1 MKPSPYIT
9 PPKTVRHRPHPAR
22 QRSHDLAFCP
32 IISEASLV
40 IRPSASSAPARCNVR
55 QLRYVY
61 LVVMDA
67 FYTFL
72 ADDGWAIA
80 SHIAL
85 STLMALFPFLIVL
98 TSLAGFFGSKELAD
112 QAAGLMLV
120 VWPKQVADSLS
131 GEIHDVLT
139 TTRGDVLTIGAVLAV
154 YFASNGV
161 EALRVAL
168 NRAYSVIE
176 PRRWYW
182 LRLESIGYT
191 LIAAITALAMAFL
204 IVLGPLFIE
213 AARRHIPLIVESNE
227 QLLSLSRYGVTI
239 TALIVAL
246 FILHAW
252 LPAGRRGFL
261 QILPGIVFTLVASLV
276 SGVVF
281 GQYLARFANNYVTMY
296 AGLASVII
304 ALVFLYFIA
313 AILVYGGELNA
324 AIIKS
329 RLPHGVSLQA
339 PQSLEPFDSQALAER
354 PQRRRRP
361 RPPPY

>member
-1 MKPSPYIT
+1 
-9 PPKTVRHRPHPAR
+9 
-22 QRSHDLAFCP
+22 
-32 IISEASLV
+32 
-40 IRPSASSAPARCNVR
+40 VR

-61 LVVMDA
+61 LIVMDA

-98 TSLAGFFGSKELAD
+98 TSLSGFFGSKELAD
-112 QAAGLMLV
+112 QAAELLLQ

-168 NRAYSVIE
+168 NRAYSVLE
-176 PRRWYW
+176 VRRWYW

-191 LIAAITALAMAFL
+191 LVAAFTSLAMAFL
-204 IVLGPLFIE
+204 IVLGPLIIE
-213 AARRHIPLIVESNE
+213 AVRRHIPLVVKDNE
-227 QLLSLSRYGVTI
+227 QFLNVSRYGI
-239 TALIVAL
+239 TVAALIVAL
-246 FILHAW
+246 LILHAW

-261 QILPGIVFTLVASLV
+261 QILPGIIFTMVASLI
-276 SGVVF
+276 SSIVF

-313 AILVYGGELNA
+313 AIFVYGGELNA

-329 RLPHGVSLQA
+329 RLPRGVTLQA
-339 PQSLEPFDSQALAER
+339 AQSLAPAETQA
-354 PQRRRRP
+354 
-361 RPPPY
+361 

>member
-1 MKPSPYIT
+1 M
-9 PPKTVRHRPHPAR
+9 R
-22 QRSHDLAFCP
+22 FF
-32 IISEASLV
+32 
-40 IRPSASSAPARCNVR
+40 
-55 QLRYVY
+55 RYLFDVC
-61 LVVMDA
+61 LDA

-72 ADDGWAIA
+72 ADDGWAIS

-85 STLMALFPFLIVL
+85 STLMAMFPFLIVI

-112 QAAGLMLV
+112 EAAALMLQT
-120 VWPKQVADSLS
+120 WPKQVAATIS
-131 GEIHDVLT
+131 GQIHDVLT
-139 TTRGDVLTIGAVLAV
+139 TTRTDALTIGAVLSL

-168 NRAYSVIE
+168 NRAYAVVE

-191 LIAAITALAMAFL
+191 LIAAFTALAMAFL
-204 IVLGPLFIE
+204 IVLGPLIME
-213 AARRHIPLIVESNE
+213 AARRYLPVIVDANE
-227 QLLSLSRYGVTI
+227 KFFHASRYSITI
-239 TALIVAL
+239 TAMIVAL

-261 QILPGIVFTLVASLV
+261 QILPGIVFTLIASLI
-276 SGVVF
+276 SGIVF

-313 AILVYGGELNA
+313 AIFVFGGELNA

-329 RLPHGVSLQA
+329 QLPHGVSIQA
-339 PQSLEPFDSQALAER
+339 TRSQESEET
-354 PQRRRRP
+354 QV
-361 RPPPY
+361 

>member
-1 MKPSPYIT
+1 
-9 PPKTVRHRPHPAR
+9 
-22 QRSHDLAFCP
+22 
-32 IISEASLV
+32 
-40 IRPSASSAPARCNVR
+40 
-55 QLRYVY
+55 
-61 LVVMDA
+61 MDA
-67 FYTFL
+67 LYTFL

-112 QAAGLMLV
+112 QAAGLLLQT
-120 VWPKQVADSLS
+120 WPTQVADQLS
-131 GEIHDVLT
+131 SQVHEVLT
-139 TTRGDVLTIGAVLAV
+139 TTRGDALTIGAVLAV

-168 NRAYSVIE
+168 NRAYAVAE

-191 LIAAITALAMAFL
+191 LVAAFTSLAMAFL
-204 IVLGPLFIE
+204 IVLGPLIIE
-213 AARRHIPLIVESNE
+213 AVRRHIPLIVETNE
-227 QLLSLSRYGVTI
+227 HFFNVARYSI
-239 TALIVAL
+239 TSMALVVAL

-252 LPAGRRGFL
+252 LPAGRRRFL
-261 QILPGIVFTLVASLV
+261 QILPGIIFTMVASLI

-296 AGLASVII
+296 AGLASVVI

-313 AILVYGGELNA
+313 AIFVYGGELNA

-339 PQSLEPFDSQALAER
+339 AQSLKPLDSRA
-354 PQRRRRP
+354 
-361 RPPPY
+361 

>member
-1 MKPSPYIT
+1 
-9 PPKTVRHRPHPAR
+9 
-22 QRSHDLAFCP
+22 
-32 IISEASLV
+32 
-40 IRPSASSAPARCNVR
+40 VR
-55 QLRYVY
+55 QLRYIFHIFW
-61 LVVMDA
+61 DA

-85 STLMALFPFLIVL
+85 STLMAMFPFLIVL
-98 TSLAGFFGSKELAD
+98 TSLAAFLFGSKELAD
-112 QAAGLMLV
+112 QAVGLLLQT
-120 VWPKQVADSLS
+120 WPHQVADALS
-131 GEIHDVLT
+131 GQIHDVLT
-139 TTRGDVLTIGAVLAV
+139 TTRGDVLTVGAVLAV

-161 EALRVAL
+161 EALRVGL
-168 NRAYSVIE
+168 NRAYAMVE

-191 LIAAITALAMAFL
+191 LVAAFTALAMGFL
-204 IVLGPLFIE
+204 IVLGPLLIE
-213 AARRHIPLIVESNE
+213 ATRRHIPLIVESNE
-227 QLLSLSRYGVTI
+227 QLLNLLRYGITI
-239 TALIVAL
+239 SALVIAL
-246 FILHAW
+246 LILHAW

-276 SGVVF
+276 SGIGF
-281 GQYLARFANNYVTMY
+281 GEYLARFANNYVTMY

-313 AILVYGGELNA
+313 AIFVYGGELNA

-339 PQSLEPFDSQALAER
+339 AQSLKPAEKQA
-354 PQRRRRP
+354 
-361 RPPPY
+361 

>member
-1 MKPSPYIT
+1 
-9 PPKTVRHRPHPAR
+9 
-22 QRSHDLAFCP
+22 
-32 IISEASLV
+32 
-40 IRPSASSAPARCNVR
+40 VR

-67 FYTFL
+67 FYEFL

-85 STLMALFPFLIVL
+85 SALMALFPFLIVL

-112 QAAGLMLV
+112 QAAGLMLQI
-120 VWPKQVADSLS
+120 WPKQVAASLS
-131 GEIHDVLT
+131 GEIQDVLT
-139 TTRGDVLTIGAVLAV
+139 TTRGDALTIGAVLAV

-161 EALRVAL
+161 EALRIAL

-176 PRRWYW
+176 TRRWYW

-191 LIAAITALAMAFL
+191 LIAAVMALAMAFL
-204 IVLGPLFIE
+204 IVLGPLIIE

-227 QLLSLSRYGVTI
+227 QLLSLARYGVTI

-246 FILHAW
+246 FILHLW
-252 LPAGRRGFL
+252 VPAGRRGFL
-261 QILPGIVFTLVASLV
+261 QILPGIVFTMVASLV
-276 SGVVF
+276 SGIVF

-313 AILVYGGELNA
+313 AIFVYGGELNA

-329 RLPHGVSLQA
+329 QLPHGVSLQA
-339 PQSLEPFDSQALAER
+339 AQSLEPAETQA
-354 PQRRRRP
+354 
-361 RPPPY
+361 

>member
-1 MKPSPYIT
+1 VKP
-9 PPKTVRHRPHPAR
+9 
-22 QRSHDLAFCP
+22 F
-32 IISEASLV
+32 
-40 IRPSASSAPARCNVR
+40 
-55 QLRYVY
+55 RYVFNVC
-61 LVVMDA
+61 LDA

-98 TSLAGFFGSKELAD
+98 TSLAGFFGSQELAD
-112 QAAGLMLV
+112 QAATLLLQT
-120 VWPKQVADSLS
+120 WPPRVAETIS
-131 GEIHDVLT
+131 GQIHQVLT
-139 TTRGDVLTIGAVLAV
+139 TTRTDALTVGAVLAV

-168 NRAYSVIE
+168 NRAYAVVE

-191 LIAAITALAMAFL
+191 LIAAVTSLAMAFL
-204 IVLGPLFIE
+204 IVLGPLIIE
-213 AARRHIPLIVESNE
+213 AVRSYLPLLVDANE
-227 QLLSLSRYGVTI
+227 RFLHVSRYSIAIG
-239 TALIVAL
+239 ALIAAL

-252 LPAGRRGFL
+252 LPAGRRSFL
-261 QILPGIVFTLVASLV
+261 QILPGIIFTMVASLI
-276 SGVVF
+276 SGIAF
-281 GQYLARFANNYVTMY
+281 GQYLARFADRYVTMY

-313 AILVYGGELNA
+313 AIFVFGGELNA

-329 RLPHGVSLQA
+329 RLPRGVSLQA
-339 PQSLEPFDSQALAER
+339 AQSLR
-354 PQRRRRP
+354 PSETQV
-361 RPPPY
+361 

>member
-1 MKPSPYIT
+1 LK
-9 PPKTVRHRPHPAR
+9 
-22 QRSHDLAFCP
+22 
-32 IISEASLV
+32 
-40 IRPSASSAPARCNVR
+40 
-55 QLRYVY
+55 QLRYVFH
-61 LVVMDA
+61 VGMDA

-85 STLMALFPFLIVL
+85 STLMAMFPFLIVL

-112 QAAGLMLV
+112 QAVTLMLQT
-120 VWPKQVADSLS
+120 WPKQVADTLS
-131 GEIHDVLT
+131 GQIHDVLT
-139 TTRGDVLTIGAVLAV
+139 TTRGDALTIGAVLAV

-168 NRAYSVIE
+168 NRAYSMVE

-191 LIAAITALAMAFL
+191 LVAAFTALALSFL
-204 IVLGPLFIE
+204 IVLGPLILE
-213 AARRHIPLIVESNE
+213 AARRYVPLIVETNE
-227 QLLSLSRYGVTI
+227 QFLNVSRYGI
-239 TALIVAL
+239 AISALIVAL

-261 QILPGIVFTLVASLV
+261 QILPGIVFTLVASLM
-276 SGVVF
+276 SGMVF

-313 AILVYGGELNA
+313 AIFVFGGELNA
-324 AIIKS
+324 AIIQS

-339 PQSLEPFDSQALAER
+339 AQSLERAETQA
-354 PQRRRRP
+354 
-361 RPPPY
+361 

>member
-1 MKPSPYIT
+1 M
-9 PPKTVRHRPHPAR
+9 R
-22 QRSHDLAFCP
+22 Q
-32 IISEASLV
+32 I
-40 IRPSASSAPARCNVR
+40 
-55 QLRYVY
+55 RYVY
-61 LVVMDA
+61 LVLMDA

-112 QAAGLMLV
+112 QAAGLMLQ
-120 VWPKQVADSLS
+120 VWPRQVADSIS
-131 GEIHDVLT
+131 GEVHDVLT
-139 TTRGDVLTIGAVLAV
+139 TTRTDVLTIGAALSV

-161 EALRVAL
+161 EALRIAL
-168 NRAYSVIE
+168 NRAYAVAE
-176 PRRWYW
+176 TRRWYW
-182 LRLESIGYT
+182 TRLEAIGYT
-191 LIAAITALAMAFL
+191 LVAAFTALAMAFL
-204 IVLGPLFIE
+204 IVLGPLIIE

-227 QLLSLSRYGVTI
+227 NILTALRYGITI
-239 TALIVAL
+239 GALTVAL

-252 LPAGRRGFL
+252 LPAGRRSFL
-261 QILPGIVFTLVASLV
+261 QILPGIVFTMVASLI

-313 AILVYGGELNA
+313 AIFVYGGELNA

-329 RLPHGVSLQA
+329 RLPRGVSLQA
-339 PQSLEPFDSQALAER
+339 AQSLTPADSQA
-354 PQRRRRP
+354 
-361 RPPPY
+361 

>member
-1 MKPSPYIT
+1 
-9 PPKTVRHRPHPAR
+9 
-22 QRSHDLAFCP
+22 
-32 IISEASLV
+32 
-40 IRPSASSAPARCNVR
+40 VR
-55 QLRYVY
+55 QVRYVFHVG
-61 LVVMDA
+61 LDA

-85 STLMALFPFLIVL
+85 STLMAMFPFLIVL

-112 QAAGLMLV
+112 QAATLFLQT
-120 VWPKQVADSLS
+120 WPTQVADALS
-131 GEIHDVLT
+131 GEVHDVLT
-139 TTRGDVLTIGAVLAV
+139 TTRSGVLTIGAVLSV

-168 NRAYSVIE
+168 NRAYAVVE

-191 LIAAITALAMAFL
+191 LVAAFTALAMAFL
-204 IVLGPLFIE
+204 IVLGPLIIE
-213 AARRHIPLIVESNE
+213 AVRRHIPLVIESNE
-227 QLLSLSRYGVTI
+227 HFLNVARYGITI
-239 TALIVAL
+239 AALVVAL
-246 FILHAW
+246 FVLHAW
-252 LPAGRRGFL
+252 LPAGRRSFL
-261 QILPGIVFTLVASLV
+261 QILPGIVFTFLASLV

-313 AILVYGGELNA
+313 AIFVFGGELNA

-339 PQSLEPFDSQALAER
+339 AQSLKPAETQA
-354 PQRRRRP
+354 
-361 RPPPY
+361 

>member
-1 MKPSPYIT
+1 
-9 PPKTVRHRPHPAR
+9 
-22 QRSHDLAFCP
+22 
-32 IISEASLV
+32 
-40 IRPSASSAPARCNVR
+40 VR

-85 STLMALFPFLIVL
+85 SALMALFPFLIVL

-112 QAAGLMLV
+112 GAVALLLQ
-120 VWPKQVADSLS
+120 VWPQQVADSLS
-131 GEIHDVLT
+131 SEIHDVLT
-139 TTRGDVLTIGAVLAV
+139 TTRGDALTIGVVLAV

-161 EALRVAL
+161 ESLRVGL
-168 NRAYSVIE
+168 NRAYAVIE
-176 PRRWYW
+176 PRSWYW

-191 LIAAITALAMAFL
+191 LIAAFTALAMAFL
-204 IVLGPLFIE
+204 IVLGPLMLE
-213 AARRHIPLIVESNE
+213 AARRYIPLVVETNE
-227 QLLSLSRYGVTI
+227 YFLNVTRYAITV
-239 TALIVAL
+239 TALVIAL

-252 LPAGRRGFL
+252 LPAGRRSFL
-261 QILPGIVFTLVASLV
+261 QILPGIIFTFAASLL
-276 SGVVF
+276 SGMVF

-313 AILVYGGELNA
+313 AIFVFGGELNA

-339 PQSLEPFDSQALAER
+339 AQSLEPLDSQA
-354 PQRRRRP
+354 
-361 RPPPY
+361 

>member
-1 MKPSPYIT
+1 MKVVRYIY
-9 PPKTVRHRPHPAR
+9 H
-22 QRSHDLAFCP
+22 
-32 IISEASLV
+32 
-40 IRPSASSAPARCNVR
+40 
-55 QLRYVY
+55 
-61 LVVMDA
+61 VVMDA

-98 TSLAGFFGSKELAD
+98 TSLAGFFFGSKELAD
-112 QAAGLMLV
+112 QAASLFLQT
-120 VWPKQVADSLS
+120 WPRQVADALS
-131 GEIHDVLT
+131 SEVHDVLT
-139 TTRGDVLTIGAVLAV
+139 TTRGDVLTIGALLAV

-168 NRAYSVIE
+168 NRAYAVVE

-191 LIAAITALAMAFL
+191 LFAAFSSLAMAFL
-204 IVLGPLFIE
+204 IVLGPLIIE
-213 AARRHIPLIVESNE
+213 AVRRHLPLEVESNQ
-227 QLLSLSRYGVTI
+227 QLLNLSRYGITI
-239 TALIVAL
+239 TALIAAL

-252 LPAGRRGFL
+252 LPAGRRSFL
-261 QILPGIVFTLVASLV
+261 QILPGIVFTMVASLV
-276 SGVVF
+276 SGIVF

-313 AILVYGGELNA
+313 AIFVFGGELNA

-329 RLPHGVSLQA
+329 QMRRDE
-339 PQSLEPFDSQALAER
+339 SLEEEQSPAPAETQA
-354 PQRRRRP
+354 
-361 RPPPY
+361 

>member
-1 MKPSPYIT
+1 
-9 PPKTVRHRPHPAR
+9 
-22 QRSHDLAFCP
+22 
-32 IISEASLV
+32 
-40 IRPSASSAPARCNVR
+40 VR
-55 QLRYVY
+55 QLRHVFHVC
-61 LVVMDA
+61 LDA

-85 STLMALFPFLIVL
+85 STLMAMFPFLIVL

-112 QAAGLMLV
+112 QAADLLLRT
-120 VWPKQVADSLS
+120 WPAQVADALA
-131 GEIHDVLT
+131 GEVHDVMT
-139 TTRGDVLTIGAVLAV
+139 TTRTGVLTIGAVLAV

-168 NRAYSVIE
+168 NRAYAVIE

-191 LIAAITALAMAFL
+191 LVAAFTALAMAFL
-204 IVLGPLFIE
+204 IVLGPLIIE
-213 AARRHIPLIVESNE
+213 AVRRHIPLVVESNE
-227 QLLSLSRYGVTI
+227 QFLNVARYSI
-239 TALIVAL
+239 TTAALVVAL

-261 QILPGIVFTLVASLV
+261 QILPGIVFTFVASLV
-276 SGVVF
+276 SGILF

-313 AILVYGGELNA
+313 AIFVYGGELNA

-339 PQSLEPFDSQALAER
+339 AQSLKPAETQA
-354 PQRRRRP
+354 
-361 RPPPY
+361 

>member
-1 MKPSPYIT
+1 
-9 PPKTVRHRPHPAR
+9 
-22 QRSHDLAFCP
+22 
-32 IISEASLV
+32 
-40 IRPSASSAPARCNVR
+40 VR

-61 LVVMDA
+61 LIVMDA

-112 QAAGLMLV
+112 QAVGLLLQI
-120 VWPKQVADSLS
+120 WPKQVADSLS

-139 TTRGDVLTIGAVLAV
+139 TSRGDILTVGAVLAV

-168 NRAYSVIE
+168 NRAYSVVE
-176 PRRWYW
+176 TRRWYW

-204 IVLGPLFIE
+204 IVLGPLIIE
-213 AARRHIPLIVESNE
+213 AARRHIPLIVETNE

-252 LPAGRRGFL
+252 LPAGRRSFL
-261 QILPGIVFTLVASLV
+261 QILPGIVFTLVASLL
-276 SGVVF
+276 SGIFF

-313 AILVYGGELNA
+313 AIFVYGGELNA
-324 AIIKS
+324 VIIKS
-329 RLPHGVSLQA
+329 RLPHGLSLQA
-339 PQSLEPFDSQALAER
+339 AQSLKPADSQA
-354 PQRRRRP
+354 
-361 RPPPY
+361 

>member
-1 MKPSPYIT
+1 M
-9 PPKTVRHRPHPAR
+9 
-22 QRSHDLAFCP
+22 
-32 IISEASLV
+32 
-40 IRPSASSAPARCNVR
+40 R
-55 QLRYVY
+55 QLRYVFHVS
-61 LVVMDA
+61 LDA
-67 FYTFL
+67 FYIFL

-98 TSLAGFFGSKELAD
+98 TSLAAFLFGSKDLAD
-112 QAAGLMLV
+112 QAVGLLLQT
-120 VWPKQVADSLS
+120 WPHQVADALS
-131 GEIHDVLT
+131 GQIHDVLT
-139 TTRGDVLTIGAVLAV
+139 TTRSDVLTVGAVLAV

-161 EALRVAL
+161 EALRVGL
-168 NRAYSVIE
+168 NRAYAVVE

-191 LIAAITALAMAFL
+191 LVAAFTALAMGFL
-204 IVLGPLFIE
+204 IVLGPLIIE
-213 AARRHIPLIVESNE
+213 AMRRYIPLIVESNE
-227 QLLSLSRYGVTI
+227 QLLNLLRYGITI
-239 TALIVAL
+239 VAMVIAL

-276 SGVVF
+276 SGIGF

-313 AILVYGGELNA
+313 AIFVYGGELNA

-339 PQSLEPFDSQALAER
+339 AQSLTPAER
-354 PQRRRRP
+354 QA
-361 RPPPY
+361 

>member
-1 MKPSPYIT
+1 
-9 PPKTVRHRPHPAR
+9 
-22 QRSHDLAFCP
+22 
-32 IISEASLV
+32 
-40 IRPSASSAPARCNVR
+40 VR
-55 QLRYVY
+55 QIRYIFHVCI
-61 LVVMDA
+61 DA

-112 QAAGLMLV
+112 QAAGLLLQ

-139 TTRGDVLTIGAVLAV
+139 TTRGDILTIGAVLAV

-168 NRAYSVIE
+168 NRAYAVLE

-191 LIAAITALAMAFL
+191 LVAAVTSLAMAFL
-204 IVLGPLFIE
+204 IVLGPLMLE

-227 QLLSLSRYGVTI
+227 NLLNIARYGI
-239 TALIVAL
+239 TVLALVVALIV
-246 FILHAW
+246 LHAW

-261 QILPGIVFTLVASLV
+261 QILPGIVFTIAASII
-276 SGVVF
+276 SGTVF

-296 AGLASVII
+296 AGLASVVI
-304 ALVFLYFIA
+304 ALVFLYFLA
-313 AILVYGGELNA
+313 AIFVYGGELNA

-329 RLPHGVSLQA
+329 RLPRGVSLQA
-339 PQSLEPFDSQALAER
+339 AQSLKPSETQA
-354 PQRRRRP
+354 
-361 RPPPY
+361 

>member
-1 MKPSPYIT
+1 
-9 PPKTVRHRPHPAR
+9 
-22 QRSHDLAFCP
+22 
-32 IISEASLV
+32 
-40 IRPSASSAPARCNVR
+40 VR
-55 QLRYVY
+55 QLRYVFQIG
-61 LVVMDA
+61 MDA

-85 STLMALFPFLIVL
+85 SSLMALFPFLIVL

-112 QAAGLMLV
+112 QAAGLLLQ
-120 VWPKQVADSLS
+120 VWPKQVADSLA
-131 GEIHDVLT
+131 GQIHDVMT
-139 TTRGDVLTIGAVLAV
+139 TSRGDILTIGAVLAV

-168 NRAYSVIE
+168 NRAYAMIE

-191 LIAAITALAMAFL
+191 LIAAFTSLAMAFL
-204 IVLGPLFIE
+204 IVLGPLIIE
-213 AARRHIPLIVESNE
+213 AVRRHIPLVVETNE
-227 QLLSLSRYGVTI
+227 QFLNLSRYGITI
-239 TALIVAL
+239 AAMIAAL

-252 LPAGRRGFL
+252 LPAGRRSFG
-261 QILPGIVFTLVASLV
+261 QILPGIIFTLVASLV
-276 SGVVF
+276 SGIVF

-313 AILVYGGELNA
+313 AIFVFGGELNA

-329 RLPHGVSLQA
+329 QLPHGVSLQA
-339 PQSLEPFDSQALAER
+339 AQSLKPLDSQA
-354 PQRRRRP
+354 
-361 RPPPY
+361 

>member
-1 MKPSPYIT
+1 VK
-9 PPKTVRHRPHPAR
+9 
-22 QRSHDLAFCP
+22 
-32 IISEASLV
+32 
-40 IRPSASSAPARCNVR
+40 

-61 LVVMDA
+61 HVAMDA

-98 TSLAGFFGSKELAD
+98 TSLAGFAGSKELAD
-112 QAAGLMLV
+112 QAAELLLQ
-120 VWPKQVADSLS
+120 VWPQQVADSLS

-139 TTRGDVLTIGAVLAV
+139 TTRSDVLTIGAVLAV

-176 PRRWYW
+176 VRSWYW

-191 LIAAITALAMAFL
+191 LVAAFTALAMAFL
-204 IVLGPLFIE
+204 IVLGPLLLE
-213 AARRHIPLIVESNE
+213 SARRHIPFFVETNE
-227 QLLSLSRYGVTI
+227 NVLNVTRYGITI
-239 TALIVAL
+239 AALIVAL
-246 FILHAW
+246 IILHAW
-252 LPAGRRGFL
+252 LPAGRRGFM
-261 QILPGIVFTLVASLV
+261 QILPGIIFTMVASML
-276 SGVVF
+276 SSVVF

-313 AILVYGGELNA
+313 AIFVYGGELNA

-339 PQSLEPFDSQALAER
+339 AQSLAHAETQA
-354 PQRRRRP
+354 
-361 RPPPY
+361 

>member
-1 MKPSPYIT
+1 MK
-9 PPKTVRHRPHPAR
+9 V
-22 QRSHDLAFCP
+22 
-32 IISEASLV
+32 V
-40 IRPSASSAPARCNVR
+40 
-55 QLRYVY
+55 RYVY
-61 LVVMDA
+61 NIVMDA

-98 TSLAGFFGSKELAD
+98 TSLAGFFFGSKELAD
-112 QAAGLMLV
+112 QAASLFLQT
-120 VWPKQVADSLS
+120 WPTQVADALS
-131 GEIHDVLT
+131 SEVHDVLT
-139 TTRGDVLTIGAVLAV
+139 TTRGDILTIGAVLAV

-168 NRAYSVIE
+168 NRAYAVAE

-191 LIAAITALAMAFL
+191 LLAAFSSLAMAFL
-204 IVLGPLFIE
+204 IVLGPLIIE
-213 AARRHIPLIVESNE
+213 AVRRHLPMEVESNE
-227 QLLSLSRYGVTI
+227 QVLNLSRYGITI
-239 TALIVAL
+239 TALIAAL

-252 LPAGRRGFL
+252 LPAGRRSFL
-261 QILPGIVFTLVASLV
+261 QILPGIVFTMVASLV
-276 SGVVF
+276 SGIVF

-313 AILVYGGELNA
+313 AIFVFGGELNA

-329 RLPHGVSLQA
+329 QVQRDEQLQA
-339 PQSLEPFDSQALAER
+339 APSPEPVETQA
-354 PQRRRRP
+354 
-361 RPPPY
+361 

>member
-1 MKPSPYIT
+1 
-9 PPKTVRHRPHPAR
+9 
-22 QRSHDLAFCP
+22 
-32 IISEASLV
+32 
-40 IRPSASSAPARCNVR
+40 VR

-61 LVVMDA
+61 LVIEDA
-67 FYTFL
+67 LYTFL
-72 ADDGWAIA
+72 ADDGWAIS

-98 TSLAGFFGSKELAD
+98 TSLAGFFGSKQLAD
-112 QAAGLMLV
+112 QAAELLLQ
-120 VWPKQVADSLS
+120 VWPQQVADSLS
-131 GEIHDVLT
+131 GEVHDVLT

-191 LIAAITALAMAFL
+191 LIAAFTALAMAFL
-204 IVLGPLFIE
+204 IVLGPLILE
-213 AARRHIPLIVESNE
+213 AARRHIPLTIASNE
-227 QLLSLSRYGVTI
+227 NFLNLSRYGITI
-239 TALIVAL
+239 TALVVAL

-261 QILPGIVFTLVASLV
+261 QILPGIIFTMVASLV
-276 SGVVF
+276 SGIVF
-281 GQYLARFANNYVTMY
+281 GQYLARFANNYVSMY

-313 AILVYGGELNA
+313 AIFVYGGELNA

-339 PQSLEPFDSQALAER
+339 AQSLAPSDSQA
-354 PQRRRRP
+354 
-361 RPPPY
+361 

>member
-1 MKPSPYIT
+1 
-9 PPKTVRHRPHPAR
+9 
-22 QRSHDLAFCP
+22 
-32 IISEASLV
+32 
-40 IRPSASSAPARCNVR
+40 VR
-55 QLRYVY
+55 QIRYVFHVG
-61 LVVMDA
+61 LDA

-98 TSLAGFFGSKELAD
+98 ASLAGFFGSKELAD
-112 QAAGLMLV
+112 QAVGLMLQ

-139 TTRGDVLTIGAVLAV
+139 TSRGDILTIGALLAV

-168 NRAYSVIE
+168 NRAYAVTE

-182 LRLESIGYT
+182 LRMESIGYT
-191 LIAAITALAMAFL
+191 MVAAFSSLAMAFM
-204 IVLGPLFIE
+204 IVLGPLILE
-213 AARRHIPLIVESNE
+213 AARRHIPLVIENNE
-227 QLLSLSRYGVTI
+227 NFLNLVRYSITV
-239 TALIVAL
+239 TALVVAL
-246 FILHAW
+246 FVLHLW
-252 LPAGRRGFL
+252 LPAGRRGLL
-261 QILPGIVFTLVASLV
+261 QILPGIIFTMVASLV
-276 SGVVF
+276 SGIVF

-313 AILVYGGELNA
+313 AIFVYGGELNA

-329 RLPHGVSLQA
+329 QLPHGVSLQA
-339 PQSLEPFDSQALAER
+339 AQSLKSADSQA
-354 PQRRRRP
+354 
-361 RPPPY
+361 

>member
-1 MKPSPYIT
+1 
-9 PPKTVRHRPHPAR
+9 
-22 QRSHDLAFCP
+22 
-32 IISEASLV
+32 
-40 IRPSASSAPARCNVR
+40 VR
-55 QLRYVY
+55 QLRNVC
-61 LVVMDA
+61 LILIDA

-85 STLMALFPFLIVL
+85 SALMALFPFLIVL

-112 QAAGLMLV
+112 QAAGLMLQ
-120 VWPKQVADSLS
+120 VWPQQVADSLS
-131 GEIHDVLT
+131 GQIHEVLT
-139 TTRGDVLTIGAVLAV
+139 TTRGDALTIGAVLAV

-161 EALRVAL
+161 ESLRVGL

-176 PRRWYW
+176 PRSWYW

-191 LIAAITALAMAFL
+191 LVAAFTALALAFL
-204 IVLGPLFIE
+204 IVLGPLLLE
-213 AARRHIPLIVESNE
+213 AARRHIPLVIESNE
-227 QLLSLSRYGVTI
+227 HVLNATRYGI
-239 TALIVAL
+239 TTVALTVAL

-261 QILPGIVFTLVASLV
+261 QILPGIIFTMIASLV
-276 SGVVF
+276 SGIVF

-296 AGLASVII
+296 AGLASVVI

-313 AILVYGGELNA
+313 AIFVYGGELNA

-329 RLPHGVSLQA
+329 RLPRGVSLQA
-339 PQSLEPFDSQALAER
+339 AQSLAPVDSQA
-354 PQRRRRP
+354 
-361 RPPPY
+361 